1 MYSTNFFEDISIKIN
16 KNVLEIKL
24 KEYPVINKLIFTGE
38 KKKTLVDQIKKVIS
52 SKEKNSFIKSSVVKD
67 IEKIKKLYS
76 SIGYNFAIAEVKINE
91 IANDRVDVL
100 IEINKGER
108 TKISTINFIG
118 NESISTRR
126 LTDVIASQE
135 DKFWKIISKNTN
147 LSENL
152 VNLDVRL
159 ITNYYKSVG
168 FYDVKVSSNL
178 AKINFSGEAELVYS
192 IDEGKRYTI
201 NKIST
206 NVDSVFDKK
215 LFFPLRKS
223 YDDLIGAIT
232 LHLK

>member
-1 MYSTNFFEDISIKIN
+1 MIKKLIFITILFFFTSNAFSQMINEIKVEGNNRISKETIFIYGEIELNKDYSEDELDKILKNLYSTNFFEDISVKIN
-16 KNVLEIKL
+16 KIFEIKL

-38 KKKTLVDQIKKVIS
+38 KKTLVDQIKKVIS

-135 DKFWKIISKNTN
+135 DKFWKIISEIQT
-147 LSENL
+147 
-152 VNLDVRL
+152 
-159 ITNYYKSVG
+159 
-168 FYDVKVSSNL
+168 
-178 AKINFSGEAELVYS
+178 
-192 IDEGKRYTI
+192 
-201 NKIST
+201 
-206 NVDSVFDKK
+206 
-215 LFFPLRKS
+215 
-223 YDDLIGAIT
+223 
-232 LHLK
+232 